1 MLVKAGPMRARV
13 LEHWAD
19 WETYLLGA
27 SAEELPAQMH
37 LHEATGR
44 PMGSRA
50 FIEKLQ
56 SLLGRALLPQKRGR
70 RPKASGNS
78 NGIKYGVPN
87 GTKISLFSLKGRQPT
102 ARGNAPGYVLAAPPG
117 AKREAVPAG
126 A

>member
-1 MLVKAGPMRARV
+1 MARLAGVEGYPHHMTQRPSAGRDDVLVKAGPMRARV

-87 GTKISLFSLKGRQPT
+87 GTKLSS
-102 ARGNAPGYVLAAPPG
+102 
-117 AKREAVPAG
+117 
-126 A
+126 